1 MQAQAGA
8 GGAGAK
14 GTVEGEQ
21 TGRQLLDGDTAVVTG
36 VVLGEGDISLL
47 PQQVNGDEAI
57 RQVGGRLH

>member
-21 TGRQLLDGDTAVVTG
+21 TGRQFLDGDTAVVTG

>member
-47 PQQVNGDEAI
+47 PQQVDGDEAI